1 MTILADI
8 VTSLY
13 ENHEQSDERS
23 FLQQEHGLDVLSHS
37 VGSCR
42 LFFNPKGLITR

>member
-13 ENHEQSDERS
+13 GSYEHNDVCSL
-23 FLQQEHGLDVLSHS
+23 LQQEHDLGVLSRS

-42 LFFNPKGLITR
+42 LFFKPKDLIIR